1 MRISAL
7 FAALLRVAAS
17 AQTRSSRVS
26 VAPTIGLPGKL
37 VAPTPILLASPGLA
51 PSLSVSLTPAAT
63 RRSDSIIAQ
72 AAPAVAAPMPAAAR
86 SPRSTREFQ
95 SRRVARRQPIVRL
108 RRSDGGPGH
117 RGPAHRRRAFRAV
130 GGRQNRHPC
139 GADLRRRR
147 LAVARRAR
155 RRSHGF
161 ERPQG
166 GANERRRLPRDPRGS
181 PRRRARRPDARR
193 RRGRARDHVA
203 GRARRARPHPRRQ
216 AARRQ
221 HPPRARGVAGLRSGD
236 GDRRVKGHARGDRR
250 RRQAFRLAGRGFR
263 RAGRNAE
270 AEPDPGAPG
279 RHRFAKGESASR
291 GSRRLRLGRRA
302 RKHLRLAAH
311 REVPEPRPAAA
322 RRPDPAGPR

>member
-1 MRISAL
+1 M
-7 FAALLRVAAS
+7 V
-17 AQTRSSRVS
+17 V
-26 VAPTIGLPGKL
+26 

-51 PSLSVSLTPAAT
+51 PSLSVSLTPAAALAVPIPSSHRPHQPSPPPC
-63 RRSDSIIAQ
+63 RRRRGRRAQ
-72 AAPAVAAPMPAAAR
+72 RRNFKAVASLGATHP
-86 SPRSTREFQ
+86 
-95 SRRVARRQPIVRL
+95 RL